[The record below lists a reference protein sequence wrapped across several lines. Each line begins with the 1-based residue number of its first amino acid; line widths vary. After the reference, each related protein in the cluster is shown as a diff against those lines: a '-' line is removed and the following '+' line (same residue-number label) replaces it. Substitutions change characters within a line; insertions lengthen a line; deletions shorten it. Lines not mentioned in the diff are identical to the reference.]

1 MVNKSDY
8 DEFEKQKYASPLDQ
22 INQRERMVK
31 ENFLVTII
39 LALTLN
45 LVADFL
51 WSFEQGITYSG
62 LLLLIGA
69 ILLTI
74 VVLVLLAR
82 LRFEDVKKLN
92 AEYQTTVVWDT
103 LTGQFPELPYK
114 KGYSPQNAVN
124 ILMNALD
131 QSKRTELE
139 QTLKS
144 ATPPEGFTTDLLIEL
159 LFHYI
164 RRSPRFHRMLPGACF
179 LTEIQ
184 GYEYKHLLVPLAADE
199 IVITIPGNFDMEFKQ
214 LRHSTRIIINWKNN
228 YEGRITI
235 TLSSEVSKASA
246 PRFVNRPSEKN
257 SFFGMPLSSE
267 QDFVDTRGKSV
278 VDYDITL
285 EAEFS
290 PFYLL
295 MNWGRSRQLLEWSK
309 NLLDYLRDIMDW
321 EYWIYKLTTREF
333 QY

>member
-1 MVNKSDY
+1 MVNEFDY

-51 WSFEQGITYSG
+51 WSFEQGITCSG

-69 ILLTI
+69 ILVTI

-139 QTLKS
+139 QILKS
-144 ATPPEGFTTDLLIEL
+144 ATPPEGFTTNLLIEL

-214 LRHSTRIIINWKNN
+214 LKHSTQIIINWKNN

-246 PRFVNRPSEKN
+246 PRLVNRPSEKN
-257 SFFGMPLSSE
+257 SFLDMPLSSE
-267 QDFVDTRGKSV
+267 QDFVDTRGKLV

-290 PFYLL
+290 PFHLL
-295 MNWGRSRQLLEWSK
+295 MNWGRSRQLLEWSR

-321 EYWIYKLTTREF
+321 EYRIYKSTTREF